1 MATLATKTILVF
13 GGSSGIGYSV
23 AEASLTSGASH
34 VIIASS
40 NASRV
45 SGAVRRL
52 EAHISTLGP
61 GAGKVQGEVVDAT
74 DHAALKAF
82 VERVG
87 EMDHIVWTSG
97 DGLIRKLDFPNVDVE
112 ALQDAFD
119 VRFWGPVVV
128 AQNAKFRI
136 GGSLTLTI
144 GSAVVKPFKTWSIV
158 SGVVGAVDSLTR
170 GLAVDLAPIRV
181 NVICPGIVNT
191 EIWNVAP
198 KDTVEKRFAEA
209 AEKLL
214 VKHVAEPAEIAEA
227 YLFVMKC
234 TYITG
239 QRIEVDGGFVLGA

>member
-40 NASRV
+40 DASRV
-45 SGAVRRL
+45 SNAVQRL

-97 DGLIRKLDFPNVDVE
+97 DGLKLGFPDVDVE
-112 ALQDAFD
+112 ALQGAFD

-144 GSAVVKPFKTWSIV
+144 GSALVKPRKTWSIV
-158 SGVVGAVDSLTR
+158 SGVLGAVDSLTR

-181 NVICPGIVNT
+181 NVICPGFVKT
-191 EIWNVAP
+191 ELWKDVP
-198 KDTVEKRFAEA
+198 KDTLEKMFAEA

-214 VKHVAEPAEIAEA
+214 VRHVAEPAEIAEA

-234 TYITG
+234 AYITG